1 MARGV
6 SPDRSTWI
14 VAVVVAAAVAAGFFV
29 VEQAT
34 GQQGVFMVGLVVAGG
49 VLVFVGAVS
58 SVMGQAHCEECGI
71 GNPADA
77 KECWKCGA
85 PLVPRD
91 PGGGQG
97 PGRTQK

>member
-14 VAVVVAAAVAAGFFV
+14 VAVVVAAAVASGFYV

-77 KECWKCGA
+77 EECWKCGA
-85 PLVPRD
+85 PLQRD
-91 PGGGQG
+91 DRWAGQG
-97 PGRTQK
+97 PGKSQK